1 TPEDENPQNT
11 KDENPQNTKD
21 ENPQNTKDE
30 NLQNIKGLE
39 QEELE
44 AYAANNAAEQL
55 QGLDRRDPVPRSQPE
70 GPPSAEEVAAHNLTH
85 VPFQRWCESCVAT
98 RSRAD
103 AHHTGANRETKVP
116 VVQIDFYFTSLDDHA
131 RPAGQGEQDT
141 CCLIGVDLE
150 TKMVLSV
157 PGPNKGAVILHRAAE
172 EVTRFTISLH
182 GDEAVILQS
191 DGEPAIKAVARAV
204 AAARNK
210 LGKKTVQRT
219 TPVAAHQSNGGAERA
234 VQTVRRLGTCL
245 FHALELKAG
254 TFPADTPLKLWAQ
267 VHGAFLYNRFH
278 VLPGVL
284 QTPYEL
290 AYGGR
295 KFTKALCHKGEP
307 RWIKGLWVGMS
318 TTSGANHLMT
328 TYGHIQSESVRRATE
343 EQQLTANQVEDMC
356 ITGWPWNRDHVEQPR
371 RRKKEP
377 RRAEAA
383 PTLEAGVQLPLGA
396 PPGHPL
402 LPEEDNEA
410 QAVEAAAKGRGAF
423 EKPVAECKTKPV
435 ESQEPIE
442 AEEMSGGGGADAT
455 TEPAE
460 VVHQPGPDEAMD
472 ADEEFA
478 VRMVETVD
486 AAWHE
491 AWENTAYGEAEDFD
505 GEQPPDLSPEDLA
518 ELDDQAEI
526 EELTCLEGMN
536 EQAEHLSTVFVKT
549 WKKGPDG
556 WFRRAR
562 LVARQ
567 YRWASDMLEE
577 DTFSPASVS
586 TLARL
591 VPLLAQKWGTPI
603 YIMDVKDA
611 YLCVP
616 QPEDEP
622 VVVTAPRS
630 YVNKFGAS
638 KTWKLGRVLPGQRRG
653 AQEWCHQLAGD
664 LNNAN
669 LESMPEVPTLYRA
682 SGSGERYVAQ
692 VHVDDIMAT
701 GDAEPHGRVEKDLT
715 NRYTVKIAGPY
726 QQPGDEFEFLKRRYQ
741 IQSDG
746 SITVRAP

>member
-1 TPEDENPQNT
+1 M
-11 KDENPQNTKD
+11 
-21 ENPQNTKDE
+21 
-30 NLQNIKGLE
+30 
-39 QEELE
+39 ELE

-85 VPFQRWCESCVAT
+85 VPFQRWCESCVAA

-204 AAARNK
+204 AAARSK
-210 LGKKTVQRT
+210 LGKKTLQRT
-219 TPVAAHQSNGGAERA
+219 TPVAAHQSNGGAERE
-234 VQTVRRLGTCL
+234 VQTVRRFGTCL

-254 TFPADTPLKLWAQ
+254 TFPAGTPLKLWAQ

-290 AYGGR
+290 AYGGLLR
-295 KFTKALCHKGEP
+295 THKGEP

-371 RRKKEP
+371 QRKK
-377 RRAEAA
+377 
-383 PTLEAGVQLPLGA
+383 
-396 PPGHPL
+396 
-402 LPEEDNEA
+402 EDNEA
-410 QAVEAAAKGRGAF
+410 QAVEAAAKGKEADTDSSEELRPADP
-423 EKPVAECKTKPV
+423 K
-435 ESQEPIE
+435 EPIE
-442 AEEMSGGGGADAT
+442 QPVVLTVVFSAAEEMSGGGGVDAT

-472 ADEEFA
+472 
-478 VRMVETVD
+478 
-486 AAWHE
+486 
-491 AWENTAYGEAEDFD
+491 
-505 GEQPPDLSPEDLA
+505 LA

-526 EELTCLEGMN
+526 EELTRLAGMN
-536 EQAEHLSTVFVKT
+536 VVMEPNPQEQAEHLSTVFVKT
-549 WKKGPDG
+549 RKKGPDG

-577 DTFSPASVS
+577 DTFSPPSVS
-586 TLARL
+586 ILARL

-638 KTWKLGRVLPGQRRG
+638 KTWKLGRLLPGQRRG
-653 AQEWCHQLAGD
+653 AQEWYHQLAGD

-682 SGSGERYVAQ
+682 SGNG
-692 VHVDDIMAT
+692 
-701 GDAEPHGRVEKDLT
+701 
-715 NRYTVKIAGPY
+715 
-726 QQPGDEFEFLKRRYQ
+726 
-741 IQSDG
+741 
-746 SITVRAP
+746 VRGTSARG